1 MFGEDSSVK
10 ISSFVSQLNAMI
22 PEDKSANSSSSM
34 GMFKKLLSQIT
45 ACLSKPQT
53 SSGTTSG
60 ASATSSITQLF
71 DLASAHSKPDKSEQL
86 GDDCGVLVTGC
97 QSFETSADACP
108 GGAWWPRP
116 ICDARSA
123 VTFGYCRTAGDK
135 SKAYGAL
142 THSIEGVVKSQHG
155 SGNLSNYQLV
165 KSVRETLAK
174 EGFSQNPCLECS
186 DANAQAPFIC

>member
-108 GGAWWPRP
+108 GG
-116 ICDARSA
+116 
-123 VTFGYCRTAGDK
+123 DK